1 MRCVNL
7 QGTILLMFLGNLE
20 EMDLIYPW
28 SIVII
33 HCLE

>member
-1 MRCVNL
+1 
-7 QGTILLMFLGNLE
+7 MFLGNLE

-33 HCLE
+33 HCLEYSKEPVNTK